1 MKEKAE
7 IRTRFESQEPKSP
20 PALWATGAATIRFI
34 TAAAVAT
41 LTLAGS
47 TQAAVV
53 KKPTFTEHVAPI
65 VFQHC
70 AACHRPGEIGPFPLL
85 TYQDVRKRSKLIAE
99 VTGTKFMPPWH
110 AEMGHVEYQHPLV
123 LSPDEIA
130 TLKRWHETGSPE
142 GNPKKLPKLPAFP
155 EGWQYGKPDLVLK
168 MDRPFKF
175 YAEGRDIY
183 RNFVFPLNL
192 PEDKYVR
199 AIEFRPKA
207 RTIVHHALFF
217 LDTSGAARQADEAD
231 PEPGYDDHGEANR
244 RFTPVGGWAV
254 GSNVRVLPDGLAY
267 HYPKD
272 ADLVVQT
279 HFHPTGKAE
288 EEMTTIGLYFAD
300 KPKRSFVGLQ
310 LPPAFGQ
317 ITGIDIPAGETNYI
331 IRDSITLPVD
341 VEAFSIAAHAHY
353 LGKVMTMTA
362 TLPDG
367 REQVLLK
374 IPDWDFAWQEQY
386 AFKDRVK
393 LPKGTRLESV
403 MSYDNSV
410 TNPRN
415 PTSPA
420 VRVTWG
426 PMSTDEMGSIN
437 LQVVAARE
445 EDTET
450 LRNAIRDHASDLV
463 IDKASSQSRQGG
475 MVKAMFERFDKNKDG
490 KLDTDE
496 RPALRSFIKSSGWL
510 PGALNNSF

>member
-1 MKEKAE
+1 MKTRAE
-7 IRTRFESQEPKSP
+7 VRPEFDLQP
-20 PALWATGAATIRFI
+20 PHSRPRLLSGVGVNCRSII
-34 TAAAVAT
+34 AAALAT
-41 LTLAGS
+41 TALTGS
-47 TQAAVV
+47 VQGAVV

-65 VFQHC
+65 VFQNC
-70 AACHRPGEIGPFPLL
+70 ASCHRPGEIGPFPLL
-85 TYQDVRKRSKLIAE
+85 TYQDVHKRSKLIAE

-110 AEMGHVEYQHPLV
+110 AEMGHVEFQHPMV
-123 LSPDEIA
+123 LSADEVA
-130 TLKRWHETGSPE
+130 TLKRWHETGAPE
-142 GNPKKLPKLPAFP
+142 GNPKKLPKQPAFP

-175 YAEGRDIY
+175 YAEGPDIY

-207 RTIVHHALFF
+207 RTIVHHALFY
-217 LDTSGAARQADEAD
+217 LDVTGAARKADAED
-231 PEPGYDDHGEANR
+231 PEPGYEDRGEAGR

-267 HYPKD
+267 RYPKE

-288 EEMTTIGLYFAD
+288 EEVTTIGLYFTD
-300 KPKRSFVGLQ
+300 KPKRSFVGVQ
-310 LPPAFGQ
+310 MPPAFGQ
-317 ITGIDIPAGETNYI
+317 LSSIDIPAGETNYM
-331 IRDSITLPVD
+331 IRDVITLPVD

-367 REQVLLK
+367 REQMLLK

-386 AFKDRVK
+386 TFKERVK
-393 LPKGTRLESV
+393 LPKGTRLKTV
-403 MSYDNSV
+403 LTYDNSA

-415 PTSPA
+415 PTSPP
-420 VRVTWG
+420 VRVKWG
-426 PMSTDEMGSIN
+426 LMSTDEMGSIT

-445 EDTET
+445 EDTEV
-450 LRNAIRDHASDLV
+450 LREVLRDHAADLV
-463 IDKASSQSRQGG
+463 IDSASNRPKRAS
-475 MVKAMFERFDKNKDG
+475 MVKAMFDRFDKNKDG
-490 KLDTDE
+490 QLDADE
-496 RPALRSFIKSSGWL
+496 RQPLRVFIKNSGWL